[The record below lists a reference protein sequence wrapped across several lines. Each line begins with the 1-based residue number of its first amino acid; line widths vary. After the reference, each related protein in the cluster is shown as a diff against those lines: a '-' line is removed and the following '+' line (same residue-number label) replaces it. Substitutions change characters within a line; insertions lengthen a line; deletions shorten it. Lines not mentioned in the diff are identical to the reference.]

1 MAYNEHMNNYSYEE
15 VLYMSSCH
23 CGCKDCHE
31 HSHEEN
37 RLSIIVRLVLG
48 AALFITALFT
58 KISLLFII
66 AYIILGYDVVL
77 GAFKN
82 YKHIFNES
90 FLMTVA
96 TIGAFIL
103 GEFAEACAVMLFYQ
117 IGEFLS
123 DYATDKSKDSIGELM
138 DLRSDTASLLT
149 ADGFLSVPSE
159 TVHIG
164 DTIRVLS
171 GERVPLDGTI
181 SNGTGYFDT
190 NSLTG
195 ESVPKKLGIGDTV
208 LSGYVCCDSAVE
220 ISVTKEYAD
229 STASKILALVSDD
242 KKAHSEKFITKFAR
256 IYTPIVVVLALL
268 LAIIPTILGEDYR
281 IWIYR
286 AILFLVVSCPCALVV
301 SIPLSFFA
309 GIGCASLK
317 GILIKGAFALENAA
331 KIKNFAFDKT
341 GTLTD
346 GKFAVRSVNC
356 ENDEL
361 LKYAA
366 YCEYYS
372 SHPIAK
378 AINEYYKDTIDE
390 SQISGF
396 SEIAGKGVL
405 ATVNSHKVKVGS
417 AEFIGVK
424 NEEKGLIYVSI
435 DGNFAGSILVSD
447 SIKNEAKSAI
457 ENLKKLGISPVILT
471 GDNAENSK
479 KIADELNIPVSS
491 SLLPQDKVSKI
502 ENLKKSGFTAFVG
515 DGINDAPVLSTA
527 DVGISMGSIGS
538 DAAIEA
544 SDIVLTA
551 DDLSK
556 IPNLVRISRK
566 TMRIVKENIVLSIL
580 VKVSVMLLGALG
592 LTSIWIAVFADVGV
606 LILAVLNS
614 LRAFF
619 VKD

>member
-1 MAYNEHMNNYSYEE
+1 
-15 VLYMSSCH
+15 MSSCH
-23 CGCKDCHE
+23 CSCNENHDC
-31 HSHEEN
+31 SHEEN
-37 RLSIIVRLVLG
+37 RLPIIIRLILG
-48 AALFITALFT
+48 AVLFISALFAHNN
-58 KISLLFII
+58 SLFII
-66 AYIILGYDVVL
+66 AYIILGYDVIL
-77 GAFKN
+77 GALKN
-82 YKHIFNES
+82 YKNIFNES

-103 GEFAEACAVMLFYQ
+103 GEFPEACAVMLFYQ

-123 DYATDKSKDSIGELM
+123 DYATDKSKKSIGELM

-149 ADGFLSVPSE
+149 DDGFSPVLSE

-164 DTIRVLS
+164 DTIRVLA
-171 GERVPLDGTI
+171 GEKVPLDGII
-181 SNGTGYFDT
+181 SKGTGYFDT
-190 NSLTG
+190 KSLTG
-195 ESVPKKLGIGDTV
+195 ESVPQKLGVGDTV
-208 LSGYVCCDSAVE
+208 LSGFVCCDSAIE

-242 KKAHSEKFITKFAR
+242 KKANSEKFITKFAR
-256 IYTPIVVVLALL
+256 IYTPIVVILAVL
-268 LAIIPTILGEDYR
+268 LAIIPTIFGGDYK

-356 ENDEL
+356 ESYAEAEL

-372 SHPIAK
+372 NHPIAK
-378 AINEYYKDTIDE
+378 AIKEYYKNDIDE
-390 SQISGF
+390 SLISDF

-405 ATVNSHKVKVGS
+405 ATINLHKVMAGS
-417 AEFIGVK
+417 AEFIGIK
-424 NEEKGLIYVSI
+424 EAEKGFVYISI
-435 DGNFAGSILVSD
+435 DGNFVGSILVSD

-457 ENLKKLGISPVILT
+457 ENLKKLNISPVILT
-471 GDNAENSK
+471 GDSLENSK
-479 KIADELNIPVSS
+479 KIADELNIPVNS
-491 SLLPQDKVSKI
+491 SLLPQDKVYKI
-502 ENLKKSGFTAFVG
+502 ENLKKSGVTAFAG
-515 DGINDAPVLSTA
+515 DGINDAPVLSIA
-527 DVGISMGSIGS
+527 DVGISMGNIGS

-556 IPNLVRISRK
+556 IPKLIKISRK
-566 TMRIVKENIVLSIL
+566 TMRIVKANIVLSIF
-580 VKVSVMLLGALG
+580 VKVAVMLLGAFG

-614 LRAFF
+614 LRAFL
-619 VKD
+619 D